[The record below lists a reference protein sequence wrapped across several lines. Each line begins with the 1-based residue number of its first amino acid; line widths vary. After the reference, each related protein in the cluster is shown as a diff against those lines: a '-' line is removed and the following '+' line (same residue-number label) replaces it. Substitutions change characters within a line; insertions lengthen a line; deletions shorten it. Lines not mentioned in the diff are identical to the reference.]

1 MSAIVGVFTGA
12 AALPAEPILVAMQ
25 HAMRRRGADARDVW
39 CGDHAALGVS
49 RFRWE
54 QPGASADSSLVLA
67 DNELVVATD
76 ASLYYR
82 DDLRRRL
89 EEQRIPVRGA
99 SPSHL
104 VAAAYRAWGA
114 AAAAH
119 LEGDFAFIIWDR
131 MDHRVCA
138 ARDFGGKRTLFHA
151 QIGESL
157 IVAST
162 IGGVLAYPGCPDTLD
177 LDEIGATAA
186 GLFSAP
192 CDTCYRAI
200 KRLPAGNTLT
210 AASGEAARVAPHWS
224 PPPVREDSSLSF
236 DDAAVELRR
245 LLARAVGE
253 RMDPDSPTSIWLSG
267 GWDSPAVFGA
277 GQDVLRARH
286 DARSLLPVSMSYPPG
301 DPGREDELIEAVA
314 SAWHVPVQW
323 MDIAKVPLF
332 REPFTQAA
340 ERDEPFAHAFEMWL
354 RALARGSRLVGS
366 HVALDGMGGDQLF
379 QVSDVY
385 LADLVR
391 GFRWLE
397 LAREAR
403 ARRLGARATRGLLHQ
418 VVQPLLPARAGALLG
433 LSRGGRGLSSYL
445 DPVVPGWMREEFLRE
460 RRLLEREHASI
471 PMRGRSNS
479 AAYETHWYLAHPY
492 FPRVF
497 GCVAAI
503 ALEEGVEVRSPLYD
517 RRIIEFAVRRPRR
530 ERASRRGT
538 KLLLR
543 HAVRDLVPA
552 SVLAPRARR
561 TGITSAYFA
570 RSLRAEAGPIVERAL
585 SGSALADAGMI
596 DAERYRAAWRSY
608 LGPNGEEPSGNF
620 FSTLQAELWLRART
634 SSSVDES
641 GRQIQPEA
649 GIG

>member
-1 MSAIVGVFTGA
+1 MSAILGVFTGA
-12 AALPAEPILVAMQ
+12 ALRPAAPILAVMQ
-25 HAMRRRGADARDVW
+25 HAMRRRGADVADLWR
-39 CGDHAALGVS
+39 GDHAALGVS
-49 RFRWE
+49 RFCWE
-54 QPGASADSSLVLA
+54 QPGAPADSSPVLA
-67 DNELVVATD
+67 DDELVVATD

-89 EEQRIPVRGA
+89 GAQRITVRGS

-119 LEGDFAFIIWDR
+119 LEGDFAFIVWDR
-131 MDHRVCA
+131 IHRRVCA

-151 QIGESL
+151 QVGEVL

-162 IGGVLAYPGCPDTLD
+162 IAGVLAYPGCPDALD

-210 AASGEAARVAPHWS
+210 AVAGGPAQVEPHWR

-245 LLARAVGE
+245 LLGCAVGE

-277 GQDVLRARH
+277 GQDVLRARC
-286 DARSLLPVSMSYPPG
+286 DAGSLLPVSMSYPPG

-314 SAWHVPVQW
+314 SAWHVPVRW
-323 MDIAKVPLF
+323 MDIADVPLF
-332 REPFTQAA
+332 HEPFTRAV

-354 RALARGSRLVGS
+354 RALARGSRAVGS

-385 LADLVR
+385 LTDLVR
-391 GFRWLE
+391 AFRWLE
-397 LAREAR
+397 LAREAL
-403 ARRLGARATRGLLHQ
+403 ARRLDARATRRLLRQ
-418 VVQPLLPARAGALLG
+418 IVQPLVPRRVGALLVR
-433 LSRGGRGLSSYL
+433 SRGGRGLSSYL
-445 DPVVPGWMREEFLRE
+445 DPVVPGWMREEFLRT
-460 RRLLEREHASI
+460 RGLLEREHAFI
-471 PMRGRSNS
+471 PMRGRRNS
-479 AAYETHWYLAHPY
+479 AAYETHWYLSHPY

-503 ALEEGVEVRSPLYD
+503 ALEEGVELRSPLYD

-530 ERASRRGT
+530 ERASRSGT

-552 SVLAPRARR
+552 PVLAPRARR

-585 SGSALADAGMI
+585 SRSALAAAGMI
-596 DAERYRAAWRSY
+596 DAERFRAAWRSY
-608 LGPNGEEPSGNF
+608 LGPDGEEPSGNF
-620 FSTLQAELWLRART
+620 FSTLQAELWLRAHT

-649 GIG
+649 GTG

>member
-1 MSAIVGVFTGA
+1 MSAILGVFTGA
-12 AALPAEPILVAMQ
+12 AACPAEATLATMQ
-25 HAMRRRGADARDVW
+25 HAMRRRGADVADLWR
-39 CGDHAALGVS
+39 GDHAALGVS

-54 QPGASADSSLVLA
+54 QPGAPADSSLVLA
-67 DNELVVATD
+67 DDELVVAAD
-76 ASLYYR
+76 AALYYR

-89 EEQRIPVRGA
+89 GEQRVPVRGA
-99 SPSHL
+99 SASHL
-104 VAAAYRAWGA
+104 VAAAYRAWGPS
-114 AAAAH
+114 AAAH

-131 MDHRVCA
+131 IHQRVCA

-151 QIGESL
+151 QVGEVL

-162 IGGVLAYPGCPDTLD
+162 IAGVLAYPGCPAALD

-186 GLFSAP
+186 GLFGAP
-192 CDTCYRAI
+192 CATCRSAI
-200 KRLPAGNTLT
+200 KRLPAGNTLG
-210 AASGEAARVAPHWS
+210 AAAGEAVRVAPHWS
-224 PPPVREDSSLSF
+224 PPPVQEDSSLSF

-245 LLARAVGE
+245 LLECAVGE
-253 RMDPDSPTSIWLSG
+253 RLDPDSPTSIWLSG

-277 GQDVLRARH
+277 GQEVLRARRH
-286 DARSLLPVSMSYPPG
+286 AGALLPVSMSYPPG
-301 DPGREDELIEAVA
+301 DPGREDELITAVA
-314 SAWHVPVQW
+314 GAWHVPVQW
-323 MDIAKVPLF
+323 MDIADVPLF
-332 REPFTQAA
+332 HEPFTRAA

-354 RALARGSRLVGS
+354 RALARGSRAVGS

-403 ARRLGARATRGLLHQ
+403 ARRLDARATRRLLRQ
-418 VVQPLLPARAGALLG
+418 VVQPLVSGLTGAPLVR
-433 LSRGGRGLSSYL
+433 SRGGRGLGNYL
-445 DPVVPGWMREEFLRE
+445 DPVVPGWMCEDFLRI
-460 RRLLEREHASI
+460 RGLLDREHVSI
-471 PMRGRSNS
+471 PMRGRRNS
-479 AAYETHWYLAHPY
+479 AAYETHWYLSHPY

-503 ALEEGVEVRSPLYD
+503 ALEEGVELRSPLYD

-552 SVLAPRARR
+552 PVLAPRARR

-570 RSLRAEAGPIVERAL
+570 RSLRSEAGPIVERGL
-585 SGSALADAGMI
+585 SGSALAAAGMI
-596 DAERYRAAWRSY
+596 DAERFRAAWRSY
-608 LGPNGEEPSGNF
+608 LGPDGEEPSGNF
-620 FSTLQAELWLRART
+620 FSTLQAELWLRAHT

-649 GIG
+649 GTE